1 MSDLC
6 IQLNDPVH
14 AASRLARCAIQRAC
28 ACGRGCEY
36 VVSGASDE
44 VGIESARLQA
54 FAAELDPEDV
64 RAAADQA
71 LPRLPIRFD
80 GLQSEV
86 RCTRVSCVISG
97 RASCY

>member
-1 MSDLC
+1 
-6 IQLNDPVH
+6 V
-14 AASRLARCAIQRAC
+14 A
-28 ACGRGCEY
+28 
-36 VVSGASDE
+36 SGASDE
-44 VGIESARLQA
+44 VGIDSVRLRA

-86 RCTRVSCVISG
+86 RFARVPALSVAMSMAVESSLQ
-97 RASCY
+97 RR